1 MTDRD
6 YDPER
11 AADPFNFY
19 VTEVAYVIER
29 TPNPAWRLRHFSN
42 SQSHILVLALA
53 GAAHYEIAGTAHR
66 IERGHL
72 AFMPA
77 GTEHTAESDRRAPWH
92 FLSVAFQLGGRGA
105 DEETLRTLPSVL
117 ADVSPEVPRVFREM
131 HAAWV
136 SRQPGHH
143 LQVRALTGWAM
154 HQVVRAAVDAKTPQ
168 PYTGRI
174 AAITR
179 TIRENVT
186 TTYSVNE
193 LAALA
198 GLSPSHF
205 RLVFKRVTGLTVTT
219 YQQRVKIAKATE
231 YLASGEYN
239 VTETARLA
247 GFSDVYY
254 FSRTFK
260 RITGYN
266 PSILSR
272 R

>member
-11 AADPFNFY
+11 AADPFNMY
-19 VTEVAYVIER
+19 VTDVVYVIER
-29 TPNPAWRLRHFSN
+29 TPNPTWRLRHYSN

-66 IERGHL
+66 VERGHL

-77 GTEHTAESDRRAPWH
+77 GTEHTAMSDHRTPWH
-92 FLSVAFQLGGRGA
+92 FLSVAFQLGGRSA
-105 DEETLRTLPSVL
+105 NVETLQALPSVL
-117 ADVSPEVPRVFREM
+117 TDVSPEAPRIFRDM

-136 SRQPGHH
+136 GRQPGHH

-154 HQVVRAAVDAKTPQ
+154 HQVVRAAVEAAAPQ
-168 PYTGRI
+168 PSAGRI

-179 TIRENVT
+179 TIREDVT
-186 TTYSVNE
+186 RTYSVDE

-205 RLVFKRVTGLTVTT
+205 RLIFKRVTGLTVTT

-231 YLASGEYN
+231 YLVSGEYN
-239 VTETARLA
+239 VTETARLT

-254 FSRTFK
+254 FSRSFK
-260 RITGYN
+260 RITGTN
-266 PSILSR
+266 PSVVSR
-272 R
+272 S